1 MDDDSYLHTV
11 VENHFKRGGL
21 MRLTWKQLEA
31 LSIPHNSTPIDLNDP
46 EIKSMIAECRKPH
59 SVQMELE
66 DFDDGC

>member
-1 MDDDSYLHTV
+1 
-11 VENHFKRGGL
+11 

-31 LSIPHNSTPIDLNDP
+31 LSIPHNSTPIDLDDH
-46 EIKSMIAECRKPH
+46 EIKRMIAEFRKPH

>member
-1 MDDDSYLHTV
+1 MYHAVST
-11 VENHFKRGGL
+11 HFKGAGL
-21 MRLTWKQLEA
+21 MSLTWKQLEA

-46 EIKSMIAECRKPH
+46 EIKTMIAECRKPH

>member
-1 MDDDSYLHTV
+1 MRSP
-11 VENHFKRGGL
+11 VENHPNGDRL
-21 MRLTWKQLEA
+21 MSLTWKQLEA